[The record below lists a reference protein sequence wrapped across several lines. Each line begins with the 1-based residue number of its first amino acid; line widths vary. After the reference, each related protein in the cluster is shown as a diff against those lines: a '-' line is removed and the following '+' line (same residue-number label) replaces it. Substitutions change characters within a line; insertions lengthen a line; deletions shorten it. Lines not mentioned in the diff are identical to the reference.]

1 MRSLLYAITMF
12 IFALSWLGCKKEG
25 RIDFFDSKAPA
36 PVQVSDVKVVATP
49 GGGVLTYKIP
59 SDSNFSYAKAVYEI
73 RPGIYREASAS
84 YYQDTLLLVGFGDTL
99 THEVKIYSVGKNEKK
114 SEPVSVSV
122 TPLTPPVESVFKTL
136 ILGATF
142 GGVQVD
148 FRNIDRAN
156 LAIQLIRDTTG
167 MDTWSTVETF
177 YTGAPEGRFSVRGF
191 DTTVKKFGVVI
202 RDRWNNRSDT
212 LIKMITPLYEE
223 LIPKTNW
230 KVVTLPN
237 DTWTPAESYT
247 IEHLWDNNIEG
258 YGGIFAST
266 NSSVL
271 PQWFTIDLGEKVVI
285 SRVVEHQ
292 AQPASH
298 QYAGS
303 APKTI
308 EIWGSNA
315 PNPDGSWASWDSL
328 GLFHSFKPS
337 GLPLGQTT
345 AEDSDYGWLKGEDFE
360 FDHILPAY
368 RYIRWKTLET
378 YASSGQVV
386 IAELDIYGQTN
397 P

>member
-1 MRSLLYAITMF
+1 MIF
-12 IFALSWLGCKKEG
+12 ILTISWFGCKKEG
-25 RIDFFDSKAPA
+25 RIDFIDSKAPA
-36 PVQVSDVKVVATP
+36 PVQVSDVAVVATP

-59 SDSNFSYAKAVYEI
+59 KDPNFSYAKAVYEI
-73 RPGIYREASAS
+73 QPGVFREASAS
-84 YYQDTLLLVGFGDTL
+84 YYQDTLHLVGFGDTL

-114 SEPVSVSV
+114 SEPVSVNI
-122 TPLTPPVESVFKTL
+122 TPLTPPVQSVFKT
-136 ILGATF
+136 IGLGATF

-148 FRNIDRAN
+148 FENKFQAN

-167 MDTWSTVETF
+167 LDTWSTVETF
-177 YTGAPEGRFSVRGF
+177 YTGALEGRFSVRGF
-191 DTTVKKFGVVI
+191 DTTEMKFGVVI

-212 LIKMITPLYEE
+212 LIKMITPIFEQ

-230 KVVTLPN
+230 KAVHLPT
-237 DTWTPAESYT
+237 DTWTQAESYV

-258 YGGIFAST
+258 YPGIFAST
-266 NSSVL
+266 NNSVL
-271 PQWFTIDLGEKVVI
+271 PQWFTIDLGQNVVI
-285 SRVVEHQ
+285 SRIVEHQ

-308 EIWGSNA
+308 QIWGSND
-315 PNPDGSWASWDSL
+315 PNPDGSWESWDSL
-328 GLFHSFKPS
+328 GTFHSFKPS
-337 GLPLGQTT
+337 GLPLGKTT
-345 AEDSDYGWLKGEDFE
+345 AEDTDYGWLHGEDFE

-386 IAELDIYGQTN
+386 MAELDIYGQTK